1 MSVRPQ
7 RVILFSLVL
16 KYGKPILRL
25 VNSSTV
31 CFSFDAKGDS
41 FCKNAQVKRYSNMS
55 INLKKINYRTNKLFL
70 DLSNPALVN
79 VTDHPNGSF
88 TCLVWFPLRGSI
100 CLGRKE
106 KKGVGAEFL
115 ESWGGGVTAF
125 SQGHPLVSRY
135 PHSILKVYS
144 RLAHFP
150 SQDPSARI
158 MTPLLTLPTKP
169 ALAGGVGH
177 FPRRNGKG
185 RGVSPGPTLSRPPVN
200 RHNQSEFLKKPIWGT
215 NHLRYVCESRA
226 GIPCRA
232 L

>member
-1 MSVRPQ
+1 MRPQ

-41 FCKNAQVKRYSNMS
+41 FCKNAQVKRYSNIS

-79 VTDHPNGSF
+79 VTDHPNGPF

-100 CLGRKE
+100 CLRRKE
-106 KKGVGAEFL
+106 KKGVGAAFL
-115 ESWGGGVTAF
+115 VSWGGGVTAF

-135 PHSILKVYS
+135 PHFQYIEGVQS
-144 RLAHFP
+144 FG
-150 SQDPSARI
+150 
-158 MTPLLTLPTKP
+158 PLSFTRSLRSYNDTSVNTADQAGAGGWCRTLP
-169 ALAGGVGH
+169 AQEREREG
-177 FPRRNGKG
+177 
-185 RGVSPGPTLSRPPVN
+185 
-200 RHNQSEFLKKPIWGT
+200 
-215 NHLRYVCESRA
+215 C
-226 GIPCRA
+226 
-232 L
+232 